1 MQHLYKCGNDKIFFE
16 AAPRKQEFEQ
26 LEECIDEVQEFNQ
39 ESADHYQELK
49 TFVDNIKGPRKSLE
63 AITQLI
69 EDADHALFTK
79 EICDNLINNLDSKK
93 NVEWIYGAANSGKT
107 VFLKF
112 LKEIFNC
119 TEYKASRSHFEMK
132 YKHGKTQPCFV
143 LMDECTFEK
152 WFKSH
157 DNYSNAKLAFEGQGI
172 VLEQKQKH
180 PKLRW

>member
-1 MQHLYKCGNDKIFFE
+1 MKL
-16 AAPRKQEFEQ
+16 
-26 LEECIDEVQEFNQ
+26 
-39 ESADHYQELK
+39 
-49 TFVDNIKGPRKSLE
+49 
-63 AITQLI
+63 
-69 EDADHALFTK
+69 
-79 EICDNLINNLDSKK
+79 
-93 NVEWIYGAANSGKT
+93 
-107 VFLKF
+107 

-143 LMDECTFEK
+143 LMDECAFEK

-180 PKLRW
+180 PKLRWKGVPIIITSNVLPSVVHETVKKDTEEMW